1 MTTIHAQLIGNH
13 ALLTRDEFEQLVEMA
28 RRNEAVDLQ
37 TSEDDVPTVGLMRL
51 AEQSGSFDFWKEDGE
66 NIYSTE
72 DGEPV

>member
-37 TSEDDVPTVGLMRL
+37 TSEDDVPTIGLMRL
-51 AEQSGSFDFWKEDGE
+51 AEQSGSFDFWKDDGE
-66 NIYSTE
+66 NIYSIE